1 MSVQFSMIFEV
12 QLATPTPE
20 EERRVYHETVE
31 QALLGEQVGFD
42 RVWAVEH
49 HNLRYYAHCTAPEIL
64 LTHIAALTTRLR
76 VGHGVVMLPKNYNH
90 PIRVAERIAALD
102 ILSRGRVDFGT
113 GVSSSALE
121 MGAFGVDPDTRH
133 AEWEEALRIIPRI
146 WTEAPFEHHGKF
158 FDIPPRHVLPRPVQ
172 EPHPPLY
179 VAATRDETLDVAARL
194 GIGALCLG
202 FGGPEDIRNKRARYD
217 RGIRE
222 REDSEIA
229 GLVATDYL
237 SALCP
242 AVVLEDRERGREI
255 GQRGQRFFVD
265 ALSHSYA
272 GGPEPTAAA
281 DLSESVSAQISEE
294 IVRSEPGS
302 EPGLSSLDLRPAFG
316 DPDDALA
323 YVRAIADAGADEVM
337 FLIQMGTVPQ
347 DVCLETI
354 RLVGEYVIP
363 KFR

>member
-1 MSVQFSMIFEV
+1 MIFEV

-20 EERRVYHETVE
+20 EERRVYLETVE
-31 QALLGEQVGFD
+31 QALLAEQMGFD

-49 HNLRYYAHCTAPEIL
+49 HNLRYYAHCTAPEVL
-64 LTHIAALTTRLR
+64 LAHIAARTERIR

-102 ILSRGRVDFGT
+102 ILSGGRVDFGT
-113 GVSSSALE
+113 GVSSSELE
-121 MGAFGVDPDTRH
+121 MGAFGVDPETRH
-133 AEWEEALRIIPRI
+133 AEWEEAIRIIPRM
-146 WTEAPFEHHGKF
+146 WTEAPFQHSGKYF
-158 FDIPPRHVLPRPVQ
+158 QIPPRHVLPRPVQ

-179 VAATRDETLDVAARL
+179 VAATRNETLDVAARL

-202 FGGPEDIRNKRARYD
+202 FGGPDDIRSKRERYD
-217 RGIRE
+217 RGIAE
-222 REDSEIA
+222 RSAEGIA
-229 GLVATDYL
+229 GLVPTDHL

-242 AVVLEDRERGREI
+242 AVVLEDRERGRRI
-255 GQRGQRFFVD
+255 GLRGQRFFVE

-272 GGPEPTAAA
+272 GTPEPRADVDPGEPRAARLSDEIIRA
-281 DLSESVSAQISEE
+281 DGA
-294 IVRSEPGS
+294 PAA
-302 EPGLSSLDLRPAFG
+302 GLDPSSDEVARAFG
-316 DPDDALA
+316 DPDDALR

-347 DVCLETI
+347 DACLETI
-354 RLVGEYVIP
+354 RLLGEHVIP